1 MSVKIFTK
9 KITSW
14 ESLPVLLDIETVCC
28 LLQCSENTAIK
39 LCINYFI
46 EKDDT
51 GESVNAQNFTNNEH
65 KKKVER
71 IKVNSQTATGG
82 WW

>member
-39 LCINYFI
+39 LCKN
-46 EKDDT
+46 
-51 GESVNAQNFTNNEH
+51 GEIKG
-65 KKKVER
+65 KKTRRNVASKQRQSARFLYELKE
-71 IKVNSQTATGG
+71 IKNDYQHNT
-82 WW
+82 

>member
-1 MSVKIFTK
+1 MSVKVFTK

-39 LCINYFI
+39 LCKN
-46 EKDDT
+46 
-51 GESVNAQNFTNNEH
+51 GE
-65 KKKVER
+65 
-71 IKVNSQTATGG
+71 IKGKSSAICGE
-82 WW
+82 

>member
-28 LLQCSENTAIK
+28 LLQVSENPAIK
-39 LCINYFI
+39 LCKN
-46 EKDDT
+46 
-51 GESVNAQNFTNNEH
+51 GEIKGKKLGGMWRVSRDSLRDFFTN
-65 KKKVER
+65 
-71 IKVNSQTATGG
+71 
-82 WW
+82 

>member
-39 LCINYFI
+39 LCKN
-46 EKDDT
+46 
-51 GESVNAQNFTNNEH
+51 GEIKG
-65 KKKVER
+65 KKLGNMWRVSR
-71 IKVNSQTATGG
+71 DSLRDFFLN
-82 WW
+82 